1 MKPNKYGSEV
11 SIGYNEFAKNINQ
24 YKEIRAMAHY
34 NTILQQLTS
43 IFPRHDFEKLAKI
56 HHRGQKFRSF
66 NRWSQF
72 LAMMIAQ
79 VSGLKSLRDITDNI
93 KTQGNR
99 IYHLGMRQTTRA
111 TLARVNEKQPHN
123 LYKAMFYTMLSKC
136 SNVAPKHRFKFKGK
150 VFLLDATTIDL
161 CLSVFSWA
169 KFRKTKGAIKLHI
182 GLDIDGY
189 LPTFMDM
196 TDGKFH
202 EIGWARSLNL
212 PSGSC
217 VVFDRGF
224 TDYSW
229 YQDLTEKN
237 ITFVTRLKKNAK
249 PYFPRKKPGRK
260 SPNVTEDKTVMLEG
274 VKKPLR
280 IVSYKDPETEK
291 EYDFL
296 TNALHL
302 KAVTIADLYKER
314 WKIEQFFRWI
324 KQNLKIKTFLGTSA
338 NAVLTQIWIALCVYL
353 LLSFM
358 KFKAKLGI
366 SITKILR
373 LLHLNLFARR
383 SLEELLKPPDKQAL
397 LKSPQLVLWSQL

>member
-1 MKPNKYGSEV
+1 V
-11 SIGYNEFAKNINQ
+11 
-24 YKEIRAMAHY
+24 AHY
-34 NTILQQLTS
+34 NTILQQLTA
-43 IFPRHDFEKLAKI
+43 IFPRHDFEKLAKT
-56 HHRGQKFRSF
+56 HHTGQKFRSF

-93 KTQGNR
+93 KSQGNQ
-99 IYHLGMRQTTRA
+99 IYHLGMRKTSRA
-111 TLARVNEKQPHN
+111 TLARVNEQQPHD
-123 LYKAMFYTMLSKC
+123 LYKSMFYKMLGKC
-136 SNVAPKHRFKFKGK
+136 SKVAPKHRFKFKGK
-150 VFLLDATTIDL
+150 IYLLDATTIDL

-169 KFRKTKGAIKLHI
+169 KFRRAKGAIKLHM
-182 GLDIDGY
+182 GLDVDGY

-196 TDGKFH
+196 TNGKFH
-202 EIGWARSLNL
+202 EIRWARSLDL
-212 PSGSC
+212 PPGSC
-217 VVFDRGF
+217 VVFDKGF

-229 YQDLTEKN
+229 YELLTEKK
-237 ITFVTRLKKNAK
+237 ITFITRLKKNAK
-249 PYFPRKKPGRK
+249 PFFPRKKPGRK
-260 SPNVTEDKTVMLEG
+260 SPNITGDKSVRLEK
-274 VKKPLR
+274 VEPPLR
-280 IVSYKDPETEK
+280 IVSYRDPETGK

-296 TNALHL
+296 TNAMDL
-302 KAVTIADLYKER
+302 KAATVADLYKER
-314 WKIEQFFRWI
+314 WQIEQFFRWI

-383 SLEELLKPPDKQAL
+383 SLEELLKPPDQKERIN
-397 LKSPQLVLWSQL
+397 SPQLLLWQKL